1 MTTRGTHARVI
12 DDLGSEEAHSMETF
26 ELGNFKTTTGFT
38 LPNATLA
45 YDTFGTLNA
54 AKDNAIL
61 FPNFLG
67 GTSEALAMWID
78 ADRPL
83 DPRKYFIIVPGL
95 FGNGFSSSPSNTAPP
110 FDGGA
115 FPPLNIADDVIAQ
128 HRLLTEW
135 LDIAELQLVLGWSV
149 GALQAYEWAI
159 RFPDMIKRLAS
170 IAGAPMP
177 SVWTRLWLR
186 TVFEEPITS
195 HPAWNDGFCTDSR
208 ALQGPLR
215 HAAHEMAITLVPHR
229 VYREELWRSA
239 GFASVDDFLSGVF
252 EGFSRPQDPGNL
264 VSVAR
269 KARAA
274 DPSVG
279 GDLAV
284 ALSRITAKTF
294 VFAFTGDPMF
304 PPEECKVDADRI
316 PRAKFREIN
325 SLGGHLA
332 TFAMFQQDRRA
343 VDDAIQEALTS

>member
-1 MTTRGTHARVI
+1 
-12 DDLGSEEAHSMETF
+12 METF
-26 ELGNFKTTTGFT
+26 ELGKFQTTTGFT
-38 LPNATLA
+38 FPNAKLT

-67 GTSEALAMWID
+67 GTPEALEMWIG

-83 DPRKYFIIVPGL
+83 DPRKYFIILPGL
-95 FGNGFSSSPSNTAPP
+95 FGGGFSSSPSNTAPP

-128 HRLLTEW
+128 HRLITER
-135 LDIAELQLVLGWSV
+135 LGIAELQLILGWSV
-149 GALQAYEWAI
+149 AALQAYEWAI
-159 RFPDMIKRLAS
+159 RFPNMVKRLAS
-170 IAGAPMP
+170 IAGAPRP
-177 SVWTRLWLR
+177 SVWTKLWLR
-186 TVFEEPITS
+186 TVWEEPITS
-195 HPAWNDGFCTDSR
+195 DPAWNDGFYTD
-208 ALQGPLR
+208 AHTLQASLR
-215 HAAHEMAITLVPHR
+215 HAAHEMAMTLVPHQL
-229 VYREELWRSA
+229 YSEELWRSA
-239 GFASVDDFLSGVF
+239 GFASVDDFISGIF
-252 EGFSRPQDPGNL
+252 ESFTRPQDPGNL

-269 KARAA
+269 KTHAA
-274 DPSVG
+274 DPSAG

-304 PPEECKVDADRI
+304 PAEECKIDADRI

-332 TFAMFQQDRRA
+332 TFALFDQDRRA
-343 VDDAIQEALTS
+343 VDDAIQEALAS